1 MTGRVQIT
9 FRRVLPSDAVR
20 EVVLQKFEKLCSR
33 LPTGARCHVVIDR
46 AAGAGS
52 GQAVSARLEIT
63 SGRYKICTEARSLDM
78 CQAVRESFERACV
91 QSERQKETREARFQQ
106 PLHYLH

>member
-9 FRRVLPSDAVR
+9 FRRVLPSEAVR

-46 AAGAGS
+46 AS
-52 GQAVSARLEIT
+52 GTSNNHPVSARLEIT
-63 SGRYKICTEARSLDM
+63 SGRYKICTEGLSPDM

-91 QSERQKETREARFQQ
+91 QSERRKEVREAR
-106 PLHYLH
+106 PRLLSYLH

>member
-46 AAGAGS
+46 TGS
-52 GQAVSARLEIT
+52 QGMSARLEIT
-63 SGRYKICTEARSLDM
+63 SGRFKICTEGRSGDT
-78 CQAVRESFERACV
+78 CQAVRASFERASA
-91 QSERQKETREARFQQ
+91 QSARQKAVRDAMRMGPEPQ
-106 PLHYLH
+106 YLH

>member
-9 FRRVLPSDAVR
+9 FRRVLPSEAVR
-20 EVVLQKFEKLCSR
+20 QVVLSKFEKLCSR

-46 AAGAGS
+46 IGGAS
-52 GQAVSARLEIT
+52 NGQPVSARLEIT
-63 SGRYKICTEARSLDM
+63 SGRLKICTEARSVDM

-91 QSERQKETREARFQQ
+91 QSARQKDAREPRFHQ
-106 PLHYLH
+106 PLQFLH

>member
-9 FRRVLPSDAVR
+9 FRRILPSDAVR

-46 AAGAGS
+46 AGGAM
-52 GQAVSARLEIT
+52 SARLEIT
-63 SGRYKICTEARSLDM
+63 SGRLRICSEGRSGDT
-78 CQAVRESFERACV
+78 CQAVRESFDRANA
-91 QSERQKETREARFQQ
+91 QSERRQAGRADTRSSAA
-106 PLHYLH
+106 LSLMH